1 MEVRGRSGIV
11 KRDRQ
16 GDRAVDM
23 DSSAGRSHSRV
34 ASELLES
41 LSAFLVA
48 SAVIVDAGVME
59 SVIAGTALRLRIRG
73 SLEGSD

>member
-1 MEVRGRSGIV
+1 
-11 KRDRQ
+11 
-16 GDRAVDM
+16 
-23 DSSAGRSHSRV
+23 V

-59 SVIAGTALRLRIRG
+59 SVMAGTALQMRIRG
-73 SLEGSD
+73 SLEGTD